1 MIIVC
6 GLHVAQ
12 TQIDLHGVKSV
23 IGILG
28 PESPHPEY
36 ANIDNHLK
44 LTFNDI
50 NADTLG
56 LISPRI
62 ADAKKL
68 IAFIQDW
75 DRDHP
80 MLIHCWAGISR
91 STASAFAALCI
102 LRPDENEKELALEL
116 RTASPSATPNR
127 MITSQIDALLGR
139 KGRMLKAVES
149 IGRGVDAYEG
159 KPFILRPQPLA

>member
-6 GLHVAQ
+6 GLHTAQ
-12 TQIDLHGVKSV
+12 TQIDRNGAKSV

-28 PESPHPEY
+28 PETPHPEY
-36 ANIDNHLK
+36 TGINNHLK

-50 NADTLG
+50 NADTPG
-56 LISPRI
+56 LVSPQEH
-62 ADAKKL
+62 DAKRL
-68 IAFIQDW
+68 ITFIKNW
-75 DRDHP
+75 DQKQP

-102 LRPDENEKELALEL
+102 LRPDVDEMELAQEL

-127 MITSQIDALLGR
+127 LITAQVDQLLGR
-139 KGRMLKAVES
+139 EGRMLKAVES
-149 IGRGVDAYEG
+149 IGRGASAYEG
-159 KPFILRPQPLA
+159 TPFILNP